1 MTFKSPIHD
10 LHASAGAMF
19 TDYGVS
25 EPEGQLG
32 APGTGVIPV
41 VATYG
46 ELALEY
52 TALRRACIILD
63 LPHRGIIEVA
73 GTDAASFLNRMLT
86 QELKDFRDDQFR
98 RSFWLNRKGRI
109 DADIRVLREGDTF
122 TLELDALAVPRTLA
136 ELSRYLVMEDC
147 TIRDRSMEL
156 HRLSLQGPT
165 AILLLSTLGVTEI
178 PANGAVLRTPITD
191 QPITIFRDD
200 VCSVPGF
207 ELLMPTTSVAKVFE
221 TLIQT
226 GHDPHHG
233 AEALRIHGTGT
244 AGSQIKL
251 RPAGWHAFNIARIEG
266 GSPLYN
272 LDFGPDSL
280 PAESG
285 IIADRVSFTKGCY
298 LGQEVVARMHSR
310 GHSKST
316 LMAVQLKETG
326 LDRPLPMTGAAV
338 RLPGQ
343 DTVIGSVTT
352 FTYSPIMGA
361 ARIGFAMMKHDF
373 VKPDLEITLDTES
386 GREIAKTNASLAFV
400 KPAS

>member
-1 MTFKSPIHD
+1 MTSKSPIHD
-10 LHASAGAMF
+10 LHANAGAMF
-19 TDYGVS
+19 TDYGVA
-25 EPEGQLG
+25 EPHAQAGSP
-32 APGTGVIPV
+32 AIIPV

-52 TALRRACIILD
+52 TALRRACVILD
-63 LPHRGIIEVA
+63 LPHRGMIEVA
-73 GTDAASFLNRMLT
+73 GADAASFLNRMLT
-86 QELKDFRDDQFR
+86 QELKDLRDDQFR

-109 DADIRVLREGDTF
+109 DADIRVLRDGSTF

-147 TIRDRSMEL
+147 TIRDRSIDL
-156 HRLSLQGPT
+156 HRFSLQGPT
-165 AILLLSTLGVTEI
+165 ALILLTALGVTQNPSAGSVI
-178 PANGAVLRTPITD
+178 RTTIAD
-191 QPITIFRDD
+191 QPVTIFRDD
-200 VCSVPGF
+200 VCCVPGF
-207 ELLMPTTSVAKVFE
+207 ELLLPATSVARVFE
-221 TLIQT
+221 TLIQA

-280 PAESG
+280 PAETG

-326 LDRPLPMTGAAV
+326 LDRALPITGAAV
-338 RLPGQ
+338 RLAGQ

-361 ARIGFAMMKHDF
+361 ARIGFAMMKHDYA
-373 VKPDLEITLDTES
+373 KPDLEITLDTET
-386 GREIAKTNASLAFV
+386 GRETAKTNATLAFI